1 MSELSIVILVTVTP
15 LLLYGLYNRKAKK
28 AYRSSLS
35 EVDRIAFDQFSEAGG
50 SWRKHR
56 HINRV
61 YDGGNS

>member
-1 MSELSIVILVTVTP
+1 MSELSIVILFTVTP

-35 EVDRIAFDQFSEAGG
+35 EEDRVAFDRFCGAGG

-56 HINRV
+56 HMNRV
-61 YDGGNS
+61 YDDGQN